1 MGARRAVLPQRAAN
15 IPQLQSKNMVFGAGQ
30 LWEYDEFYAV
40 DRAVDLGMIPFLD
53 MRVDCARI
61 SVTLK
66 FRTNSDIKESIDT

>member
-1 MGARRAVLPQRAAN
+1 MGARRAVLPQRAVN

-30 LWEYDEFYAV
+30 LWDCGGFYAV

-53 MRVDCARI
+53 MRADCARI

-66 FRTNSDIKESIDT
+66 FRTNSDIKESMDI